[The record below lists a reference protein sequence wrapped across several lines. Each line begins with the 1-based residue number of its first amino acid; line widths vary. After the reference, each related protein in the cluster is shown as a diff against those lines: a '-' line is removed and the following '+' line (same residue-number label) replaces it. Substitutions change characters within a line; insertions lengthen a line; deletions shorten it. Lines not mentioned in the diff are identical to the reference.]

1 MTCGFCFGV
10 GLHECCRTSGC
21 WNRSTPQPTSEE
33 ERREEALQAAGA
45 MYAQDTVARMQAA
58 KESAEDNGHEA
69 MIAVLKD
76 RYPGVLGDD

>member
-33 ERREEALQAAGA
+33 ERREEALQAARA
-45 MYAQDTVARMQAA
+45 AYAQDTVARMQAA
-58 KESAEDNGHEA
+58 LGAAEDNGHAA
-69 MIAVLKD
+69 MIAVLKE

>member
-10 GLHECCRTSGC
+10 GLHECCLTSGC
-21 WNRSTPQPTSEE
+21 SNRSGPQPTSEE
-33 ERREEALQAAGA
+33 ERREEGLQAAGA
-45 MYAQDTVARMQAA
+45 LYAQDTATRMQAA

-76 RYPGVLGDD
+76 RYPGVLE